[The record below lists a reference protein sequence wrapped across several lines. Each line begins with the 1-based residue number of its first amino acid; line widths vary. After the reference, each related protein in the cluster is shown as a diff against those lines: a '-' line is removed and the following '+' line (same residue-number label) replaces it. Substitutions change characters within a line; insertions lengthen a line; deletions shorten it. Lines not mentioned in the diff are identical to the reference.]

1 MAAPSGNSY
10 VSFRL
15 RRIPVSQEPMSLN
28 RQLIAGP
35 LLLIVGMLSA
45 RQPAPAARAWTM
57 LEQGVADKSE
67 DTRQRAVEALGLLI
81 KDNRARTLAEGRLHD
96 DSPPVRAA
104 GATSLGQ
111 IGLKAASPA
120 LTAALHDKEAGVVF
134 ASASALLV
142 LGDQTAYRVYYAVL
156 TGERKTGE
164 PLLESQLKMLKD
176 PQALARVGFE
186 QGIGFIPFGG
196 IGLTVFKSFHAD
208 SVSPVRAAAAQR
220 LARDPDPASGR
231 ALVKAASDEKWLV
244 RASAVSALAVRGD
257 PSLESAVVPR
267 LDDENETVR
276 FTAAAAIVRL
286 ESGATR

>member
-1 MAAPSGNSY
+1 
-10 VSFRL
+10 
-15 RRIPVSQEPMSLN
+15 
-28 RQLIAGP
+28 
-35 LLLIVGMLSA
+35 
-45 RQPAPAARAWTM
+45 
-57 LEQGVADKSE
+57 
-67 DTRQRAVEALGLLI
+67 
-81 KDNRARTLAEGRLHD
+81 
-96 DSPPVRAA
+96 
-104 GATSLGQ
+104 
-111 IGLKAASPA
+111 
-120 LTAALHDKEAGVVF
+120 
-134 ASASALLV
+134 V